1 MQCLRCNAEMKHYD
15 FQSKFTIA
23 GSVNK
28 PNLFSSTTEQHYYNP
43 QSVYIC
49 NECGYVEFS
58 MRPCEN
64 PDV

>member
-1 MQCLRCNAEMKHYD
+1 MQCLRCKSEMKQYP
-15 FQSKFTIA
+15 FKQNMGIYGAWTQ
-23 GSVNK
+23 
-28 PNLFSSTTEQHYYNP
+28 PNPFYAEEQKSHNP

-58 MRPCEN
+58 IRPCEN